1 MRVRVV
7 RPLCVGGIR
16 KEVGEIVD
24 LPNAAEAIQSGR
36 AERIP
41 EEPAPPVGPMT
52 TESVPALAPGGK
64 KRKFAQK
71 EEGHVTS

>member
-24 LPNAAEAIQSGR
+24 LPNAQEAISTGR
-36 AERIP
+36 AERI
-41 EEPAPPVGPMT
+41 EEAPAPVGPMT
-52 TESVPALAPGGK
+52 TESAPEIVDGK
-64 KRKFAQK
+64 RRKGQK
-71 EEGHVTS
+71 PTEPKGD

>member
-24 LPNAAEAIQSGR
+24 LPNAAEAISTGR
-36 AERIP
+36 AERIR
-41 EEPAPPVGPMT
+41 EEKAPPVGPMT
-52 TESVPALAPGGK
+52 TVSAPVMAGK
-64 KRKFAQK
+64 ARKTAQK
-71 EEGHVTS
+71 E